1 MITSPPSATLS
12 ATGFTPRPAQRPSN
26 LAAALYLALACTLMP
41 IASQAKDSAADK
53 QVTVLGRSWVVGPTE
68 QPAEFYRATRLNTE
82 LYPKRPPAVL
92 SARQAV
98 RAFHRA
104 TGCSANLDTLY
115 RDITGTYFAAL
126 ICPQK

>member
-1 MITSPPSATLS
+1 MITSPPSSILS
-12 ATGFTPRPAQRPSN
+12 ATRPAKLPSK
-26 LAAALYLALACTLMP
+26 LAAALCLALVGGLMP
-41 IASQAKDSAADK
+41 MATQAKDSAADK
-53 QVTVLGRSWVVGPTE
+53 QVTVLGRSWIVA
-68 QPAEFYRATRLNTE
+68 PAEEAPGFYRATRLNTE